1 MWIHNHSNICD
12 NTILLSIGW
21 NNIFINTLKRGAV
34 CVQNGVAAAAATV
47 SFWNGGEKKDG
58 KVFPSGTEE

>member
-1 MWIHNHSNICD
+1 MWIHNHSNVWD
-12 NTILLSIGW
+12 KTILLSKGR

-34 CVQNGVAAAAATV
+34 CVQNGVAAAATV